1 MLLLVCSGMGQDE
14 KGNNQREAESQLA
27 LVKLYPVY

>member
-1 MLLLVCSGMGQDE
+1 MLLVLRSGTGQDE

>member
-1 MLLLVCSGMGQDE
+1 MLFLLHSGMGQDE
-14 KGNNQREAESQLA
+14 KGNNQSEAESQLA